1 MKFSDYRKQD
11 VYKMLLKAA
20 VAFVILIVALFT
32 VYRIAKPKVDMWLL
46 ERKEAKE
53 KREAEEKKEAE
64 EKAERESEEQRMQ
77 ELAEESDRIS
87 DGQEQKDSE
96 YEEESETEEPETEES
111 SIHRYEYVVEDCTWQ
126 EAFETCKSK
135 GGCLVNID
143 DEAEFAYITAEIE
156 KNGMK
161 EILFYLGASQ
171 DSEQNYRW
179 RSAEGAFSG
188 GILNGVGHSWHSRYW
203 MQGEPSYYDGEI
215 EENVLAMQFFEKEAR
230 WVFNDVPGDIVGN
243 FSYLS
248 GKIGYICE
256 YSE

>member
-1 MKFSDYRKQD
+1 MKFSNYRKQD

-20 VAFVILIVALFT
+20 VAFVILIVALFIG
-32 VYRIAKPKVDMWLL
+32 YRIAKPKVDMWLL

-64 EKAERESEEQRMQ
+64 EKAARESEEQRMQ

-87 DGQEQKDSE
+87 GGQEQKDSE
-96 YEEESETEEPETEES
+96 YEEESETEES

-135 GGCLVNID
+135 GGSLVNID

-171 DSEQNYRW
+171 DSEKNYRW
-179 RSAEGAFSG
+179 RTADGAFSG
-188 GILNGVGHSWHSRYW
+188 GILNGVGNSWHSKYW

-215 EENVLAMQFFEKEAR
+215 EENVLAMQFFEKESR

>member
-1 MKFSDYRKQD
+1 MKFSNYRKQD

-96 YEEESETEEPETEES
+96 YEEESETEES